1 MLCEFCHGKGLVRG
15 DGGLGPCAECGGFGV
30 LHCCEGL
37 QARPEGPPTRLPTTS
52 HCRDERPAAQPV
64 LPPIPCRRGG

>member
-1 MLCEFCHGKGLVRG
+1 MLCEFCHGKGLMRG

-37 QARPEGPPTRLPTTS
+37 QAQGVGPG
-52 HCRDERPAAQPV
+52 AAAG
-64 LPPIPCRRGG
+64 RKNRGRARIG